1 MYRIHLSQG
10 KNKYEFEELVKLFL
24 KHGEY
29 QLLGPGEEPDP
40 TGKTAPD
47 ESDWASQDSFIGIE
61 VPVFPQ
67 NKEPAKKE
75 KDIKNQIK
83 RFLFRELQRY
93 KGATPDWGILTGVR
107 PVKLAGEL
115 LDREG
120 SAEKVKEILTQEYY
134 LTEVKARLLLNLV
147 AYQRRLLTKSPQ
159 EAIGL
164 YIGIPFCPT
173 RCVYCSFP
181 SNQGKASDIA
191 NYLEALHREISFTAE
206 HMKEKGWYPES
217 VYIGG
222 GTPTTLDPVQL
233 SELLDHVTKG
243 FDLSHLREFTVEAGR
258 PDTITAEKLAVI
270 KKHGVQRISINPQSM
285 NVPTLERIGRAHRP
299 EDIAEAFRLAREAGI
314 PMINTDVIAG
324 LPEEEVEDFICTM
337 EQVLALR
344 PENITVHTLALKR
357 ASKLK
362 EIDAEYNYK
371 QGKRVR
377 AMLDRGKEMLDQA
390 GYEPYYLYRQKQMTG
405 NFENVGYARGDTAGI
420 YNIRIMEEAQTII
433 ALGAGGIS
441 KAYYPAEN
449 RLERIPNVSN
459 YEIYIERLSEM
470 LQRKKDHLFDG
481 GA

>member
-1 MYRIHLSQG
+1 MYRIRLSQG
-10 KNKYEFEELVKLFL
+10 KNKYEFEELVKVFL
-24 KHGEY
+24 K
-29 QLLGPGEEPDP
+29 PGDYEFL
-40 TGKTAPD
+40 
-47 ESDWASQDSFIGIE
+47 ESPE
-61 VPVFPQ
+61 V
-67 NKEPAKKE
+67 
-75 KDIKNQIK
+75 KDIADKNEFK

-93 KGATPDWGILTGVR
+93 TGETPDWGILTGVR

-120 SAEKVKEILTQEYY
+120 SAERVKDILIQDYY
-134 LTEVKARLLLNLV
+134 LTAEKARLLLDLV
-147 AYQRRLLTKSPQ
+147 AYQRRILNMSSR
-159 EAIGL
+159 EAVGL

-181 SNQGKASDIA
+181 SNQGKAEDIA
-191 NYLEALHREISFTAE
+191 AYLEALHREISFTAE

-222 GTPTTLDPVQL
+222 GTPTTLDPEQMD
-233 SELLDHVTKG
+233 ELLGHVTKD

-270 KKHGVQRISINPQSM
+270 KKHNVQRISINPQSM

-299 EDIAEAFRLAREAGI
+299 EDIEEAFRLAREAGI

-324 LPEEEVEDFICTM
+324 LPEEEAEDFVRTM
-337 EQVLALR
+337 EQVLALG

-357 ASKLK
+357 ASRLK
-362 EIDAEYNYK
+362 EIDGSYSYK

-377 AMLDRGKEMLDQA
+377 AMLDGAKEMLDQA

-470 LQRKKDHLFDG
+470 LQRKEDHLFI
-481 GA
+481 